1 MTFIF
6 LSPLVHEIQLLTQ
19 FWVNDVTTGVKT
31 AIFWERDLRKKLPTS
46 KFHQLLILIF
56 PSPSIHNIK
65 LWGLFTQ
72 SEYID
77 VTEEIN
83 IPEYWKLYRI
93 FIYHQ
98 MIALQKI
105 RKMFFISPKKLFSF
119 SRYSSFVFLSFPL
132 FLPVSHCFRGWSKKN
147 LKVYDV
153 INCLSKNLI
162 THFVWYLKKEIGFDI
177 ETLSIMRVSNKEH
190 FYGKITQKMCTKS

>member
-147 LKVYDV
+147 FKVYDV
-153 INCLSKNLI
+153 IKCLSKNLI
-162 THFVWYLKKEIGFDI
+162 TKFVWYLEKEIRRDI
-177 ETLSIMRVSNKEH
+177 EALSIKEYQIRNI
-190 FYGKITQKMCTKS
+190 FTEKIMQKMCTNS